1 MRFFNTAEKA
11 LATDFAALVYAN
23 PFLEER
29 ITHERRILGDGHA
42 HGQPYWSLQP
52 DAKRE
57 ATITAIAARCDAL
70 VETLRGRI
78 RGGARRSRDEQQ
90 LYDDVVIYFLYERY
104 REAILG
110 LIERGEA
117 SARVDFYPRFR
128 ADVVAYLGERTDAGH
143 LFACF
148 YQVRRAFH
156 QVYRN
161 IVGRTRPVAA
171 LRAAVWQSIFT
182 HDVRRYR
189 RSLWL
194 RMGDIPALITGPT
207 GTGKEL
213 VARAIAYSRYI
224 PFDERRERFT
234 GPPHPAFVA
243 INIAALSPTLI
254 ESELFGH
261 RKGAFTGAAADREGF
276 LESCGAL
283 GSVFLDEIGEVDPAV
298 QVKLLRVLQSRT
310 LQRLGDTAPRAF
322 EGKLIAATNR
332 DLAEE
337 IRKGRFREDFYYRLC
352 ADTISTP
359 SLHEQLAGGR
369 NESEAELTHL
379 VRFICSRVA
388 GEEEAEALTGEVMHA
403 IEVAPG
409 FDYRWPGNFRELEQC
424 VRSVMLRGTY
434 EPRPAAAQSDARQRI
449 AQNIAAGHFT
459 ADELLRQY
467 STLLYATSR
476 NYSTVAEKLRLDRRT
491 VRAKVDHDLL
501 RELLP

>member
-1 MRFFNTAEKA
+1 MRLFNASEKA
-11 LATDFAALVYAN
+11 LATDLAALVYAN

-29 ITHERRILGDGHA
+29 ITHERRILGDTHA
-42 HGQPYWSLQP
+42 HAQPYWSLQP

-70 VETLRGRI
+70 VETLRDRL
-78 RGGARRSRDEQQ
+78 RSGARPSRDEQH

-117 SARVDFYPRFR
+117 AARVDFYPRFR
-128 ADVVAYLGERTDAGH
+128 ADVIAYLGERTDAGH

-161 IVGRTRPVAA
+161 IVGRTRPIAA

-234 GPPHPAFVA
+234 GPAQPVFVA
-243 INIAALSPTLI
+243 VNIAALSPTLI

-283 GSVFLDEIGEVDPAV
+283 GSVFLDEIGEVEASI

-310 LQRLGDTAPRAF
+310 LQRLGDTTPRAF

-332 DLAEE
+332 DLGEE

-352 ADTISTP
+352 ADTITTP
-359 SLHEQLAGGR
+359 SLREQLAGG
-369 NESEAELTHL
+369 SDELQHL
-379 VRFICSRVA
+379 VRFICTRVA
-388 GEEEAEALTGEVMHA
+388 GEEEAESLTDEVMDA
-403 IEVAPG
+403 IDVSPG
-409 FDYRWPGNFRELEQC
+409 RGYDWPGNFRELEQC
-424 VRSVMLRGTY
+424 VRSVMLRGGY
-434 EPRPAAAQSDARQRI
+434 QPKQSRAHADARQRI
-449 AQNIAAGHFT
+449 AHNIVAGQFN
-459 ADELLRQY
+459 ADDLLRHY
-467 STLLYATSR
+467 CTLLYATSR
-476 NYSTVAEKLRLDRRT
+476 NYSTVAETLRLDRRT
-491 VRAKVDHDLL
+491 VRAKVDHELL
-501 RELLP
+501 REL